1 MRATRASMPK
11 KVVKLEKP
19 EKKVQKPKVYDS
31 DSDDDVPQ
39 KRSYKRTVVNHNYY
53 YQNQQPQQELKS
65 RSVSPKAIEKPAP
78 KPVSIEAP
86 RAVRPVVI
94 LIKYLI

>member
-1 MRATRASMPK
+1 MPK
-11 KVVKLEKP
+11 REKLEKP
-19 EKKVQKPKVYDS
+19 EKKVQKAKVYDS

-39 KRSYKRTVVNHNYY
+39 KRSSKKSIVTNHKYY
-53 YQNQQPQQELKS
+53 YGYQPQQPQHELKS

-86 RAVRPVVI
+86 RAVRPVVFFD
-94 LIKYLI
+94 